1 MAGDLRFDGRV
12 AVITGAGGGLGRA
25 HALLL
30 GSRGAKVVVND
41 LGGSARGDGKSTSA
55 ADAVVAE
62 IKALGGQAVASY
74 DSVEDGAK
82 IVQCALDSFG
92 RVDLVVNNA
101 GILRDVIFHKMTEQD
116 WDLVYR
122 VHVLG
127 AFRVTHAAWPH
138 LREQGSGKVL
148 FTASAAGIYGNAG
161 QANYSMAKLGLNG
174 FARTLAVEGMKKNIQ
189 VNTIA
194 PIAGSRM
201 TETVMPKELVDAL
214 KPELVSPLVAWL
226 CHDSC
231 TETGSLFEVGGG
243 VVSKLRWERTKGA
256 AFKLGQKLTPEA
268 VQDKFPQIVSFEGAG
283 HPSDLNDSLAPVM
296 ENLENKGKGG
306 NEFIDVD
313 AALGA
318 KLPELQTSYTER
330 DLSIYA
336 LGVGAARDPL
346 DPSELQFV
354 YELSDGFRPLP
365 TFAVTP
371 AVNQVINAGA
381 NGSIAPGMNFG
392 LDRVL
397 HGEQLTELKRPWPT
411 KGKLSHRARVK
422 DIFDKGKNALIVV
435 ATDTYDEQGRDLAY
449 NEMTIVVRGAG
460 GWGGD
465 RGPSGEVN
473 AAPTRAPDAVVTEK
487 VAENQ
492 ALLYRLSGDWNPL
505 HADPAFA
512 TAFGFQKPILH
523 GLCTFGFVGRHV
535 VKSFA
540 KGDSRLFKS
549 IKVRFAESVYPG
561 ETLKTEMWKESDT
574 RIVLRCTVVERNAVV
589 ISNAAVELWREVPSE
604 KPVAAAV
611 VAPPAEKPAA
621 VTAAP
626 APAAS
631 GAEPSTEQIFAAIGA
646 YVAAH
651 PELAAQIKHVF
662 QFNVTGPDSAW
673 TVDLKNGAGAVRA
686 GTAADATCTLAL
698 SQPDFI
704 AMCTGKADPQKL
716 FMTKKLKITGNVMAS
731 QKLDFL
737 RKLDASSFTSGASAP
752 GAAATATK
760 AAEAAP
766 AASLLPSLVER
777 LGKYFAANPQL
788 AGELAGLIQFRVKD
802 PDGSFVLDARTS
814 PAKLHAGQVDASA
827 TTTLTLSEA
836 DLAAL
841 VDGRAAARDL
851 YMHGDLRV
859 NGDVRPAHQL
869 RLLKI

>member
-1 MAGDLRFDGRV
+1 MAGELRFDGRV

-41 LGGSARGDGKSTSA
+41 LGGSARGDGKSSA
-55 ADAVVAE
+55 AADSVVAE
-62 IKALGGQAVASY
+62 IKALGGQAVANH

-82 IVQCALDSFG
+82 IVQCALDTFG
-92 RVDLVVNNA
+92 RVDLVINNA

-243 VVSKLRWERTKGA
+243 VVNKLRWERTRGV

-268 VQDKFPQIVSFEGAG
+268 VQDKFPQIISFEGAS
-283 HPSDLNDSLAPVM
+283 HPADLNDSLAPVM

-318 KLPELQTSYTER
+318 KLPELQTSYNER
-330 DLSIYA
+330 DLAIYA

-354 YELSDGFRPLP
+354 YELADGFRPLP

-473 AAPTRAPDAVVTEK
+473 AAPARAPDAVVTEK

-589 ISNAAVELWREVPSE
+589 ISNAAVELWTEVPAD
-604 KPVAAAV
+604 KPVAAVAAPV
-611 VAPPAEKPAA
+611 AAPPVAA
-621 VTAAP
+621 PVAAP
-626 APAAS
+626 APAAG
-631 GAEPSTEQIFAAIGA
+631 GAEPSTEQVFAVIGA
-646 YVAAH
+646 YVKAH
-651 PELAAQIKHVF
+651 PELAGQIKNVF
-662 QFNVTGPDSAW
+662 QFQITGPDSSW
-673 TVDLKNGAGAVRA
+673 VVELKNGAGDVRPGVDKA
-686 GTAADATCTLAL
+686 ECTLTLA
-698 SQPDFI
+698 QADFL

-737 RKLDASSFTSGASAP
+737 RKLDASAFASAP
-752 GAAATATK
+752 GAAAAAPK

-766 AASLLPSLVER
+766 AASRLPSLVEK
-777 LGKYFAANPQL
+777 LGRHFQANPQL
-788 AGELAGLIQFRVKD
+788 ASELGALLQFRVKD

-814 PAKLHAGQVDASA
+814 PAKLQLGQVDAAA
-827 TTTLTLSEA
+827 TTTLTLTEA

-841 VDGRAAARDL
+841 VDGKAVARDL
-851 YMHGDLRV
+851 FMHGDLRV
-859 NGDVRPAHQL
+859 NGEVRPAHQL
-869 RLLKI
+869 HLLKV